1 MRALPLAMSA
11 IAPPPV
17 GSEAEPS
24 VLADNANACALLRGA
39 RGREL
44 AARPRWGL
52 LVLALVDGVVAA
64 LAVTVGARVNMRKSS
79 QRWYA
84 R

>member
-1 MRALPLAMSA
+1 MSA

-24 VLADNANACALLRGA
+24 VIADNANACAALRGA

-44 AARPRWGL
+44 GARPPWGL
-52 LVLALVDGVVAA
+52 LVLALVAGVVAA
-64 LAVTVGARVNMRKSS
+64 LAATVGARVNMRKRNE
-79 QRWYA
+79 RWY
-84 R
+84 RR